1 MSCQATLSSIHQTTR
16 KTGSLVHPE
25 RSMPRYCVAARL
37 ALVLASALVK
47 DAQAD
52 LEPAS
57 APIPSEVQDGQAYGA
72 PATAPAYE
80 GEQKFFISF
89 VPVAALLSCKCLGWS
104 SCIATWQVVGATGI
118 SVHEKSR
125 KFPSGNCCS

>member
-1 MSCQATLSSIHQTTR
+1 
-16 KTGSLVHPE
+16 
-25 RSMPRYCVAARL
+25 MPRYCVAARL
-37 ALVLASALVK
+37 ALVLASALVQ
-47 DAQAD
+47 DARADFD

-89 VPVAALLSCKCLGWS
+89 VPVAAVLSL
-104 SCIATWQVVGATGI
+104 
-118 SVHEKSR
+118 
-125 KFPSGNCCS
+125 